1 MFFVYLIIFI
11 STGLAI
17 LLGSHFLVYLSMV
30 YFFDMADPVH
40 KTILLL
46 ALLFLSISPILATFL
61 TMAKE
66 NYFTR
71 GLYFL
76 TGFWIGFFVNLFMAM
91 IVAWI
96 IVDLSWLLKLNT
108 RAESIFLILTG
119 AAFVYS
125 LWGVKN
131 ARHPQI
137 KQIEAVIP
145 NLPDGWRGKKIVQLS
160 DIHIGHVV
168 RREFVDDVV
177 GKVNL
182 IDPEMVVITGDLFDG
197 MDGDF
202 DSPVRL
208 INDINSKR
216 GVFFITG
223 NHETYLGVEQVRKDL
238 EKTKAI
244 LLKDEVRDIDGLKLI
259 GINYPDRNEKKNMI
273 SVLESLKKDFAG
285 QPNILLSHSPVN
297 IKQVAGMGINL
308 ELCGHTHYGQLFPF
322 GYVAKLL
329 FKGYAYGIH
338 KINDYTL
345 YVSSGTGSWG
355 PPIRT
360 GNTPEIVVITL
371 R

>member
-1 MFFVYLIIFI
+1 MFFVYLTIFI

-17 LLGSHFLVYLSMV
+17 LLGSHFLVYLSLV
-30 YFFDMADPVH
+30 YFFNAADPVH
-40 KTILLL
+40 KTVLLVV
-46 ALLFLSISPILATFL
+46 LLFLSVSPILATLL

-66 NYFTR
+66 NSFTR

-76 TGFWIGFFVNLFMAM
+76 TCFWIGFFVNLFMAM
-91 IVAWI
+91 LLTWIVM
-96 IVDLSWLLKLNT
+96 DLSWLLKFNT
-108 RAESIFLILTG
+108 KAESIFLILTG

-145 NLPDGWRGKKIVQLS
+145 NLPDVWRGKKIVQLS

-202 DSPVRL
+202 DSPRRL
-208 INDINSKR
+208 INNISPKK

-223 NHETYLGVEQVRKDL
+223 NHETYLGVEQVENDL
-238 EKTKAI
+238 AKTRAI

-259 GINYPDRNEKKNMI
+259 GVNYPGRNEKKSI
-273 SVLESLKKDFAG
+273 VSVLESLKDNFHG
-285 QPNILLSHSPVN
+285 HPNILLYHSPEN
-297 IKQVAGMGINL
+297 IEKMAGLGINL
-308 ELCGHTHYGQLFPF
+308 ELCGHTHGGQIFPL
-322 GYVAKLL
+322 GYIARLL
-329 FKGYAYGIH
+329 FKGYAYGLH
-338 KINDYTL
+338 KIGDYTL
-345 YVSSGTGSWG
+345 YITSGTGSWG